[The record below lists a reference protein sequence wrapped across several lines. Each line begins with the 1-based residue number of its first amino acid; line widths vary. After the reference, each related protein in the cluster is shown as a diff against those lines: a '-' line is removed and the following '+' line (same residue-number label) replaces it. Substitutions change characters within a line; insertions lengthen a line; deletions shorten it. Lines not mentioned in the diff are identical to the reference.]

1 MCDCKRD
8 EGSMI
13 QRTAESI
20 DFKSALEKGSGSQSH
35 KSIGIESVITTQNDA
50 F

>member
-1 MCDCKRD
+1 MSDCKRD

-13 QRTAESI
+13 QRTPESI
-20 DFKSALEKGSGSQSH
+20 DFKSALEKGSGSESH
-35 KSIGIESVITTQNDA
+35 ERIGIESVITAQNDA